1 MHVRYMSKILYTNN
15 YHLLP
20 KQNSLTSTDPW
31 IIVETEGNHPKQKT
45 EVSKDRGLTIFI
57 LKKT

>member
-20 KQNSLTSTDPW
+20 KQNSLTSANPW
-31 IIVETEGNHPKQKT
+31 IIVE
-45 EVSKDRGLTIFI
+45 SKGKSPIVISKR
-57 LKKT
+57 